1 MDKTRLAK
9 ELVKVAQ
16 ALIAEEPVVEA
27 PAAETINPIDV
38 AMQFTADVS
47 KELLKL
53 RKAYGIKGVR
63 QNYKGTGSKRASRQL
78 FVKDIAGNMVDVW
91 LERDYY
97 QIGGVINGL
106 RGAFQ
111 YGTQSAAEVAKDIAE
126 ALKIFWQG
134 REPKKEIQP

>member
-1 MDKTRLAK
+1 MDKTRLAM

-16 ALIAEEPVVEA
+16 VLVAEEPVVEA
-27 PAAETINPIDV
+27 PAAETIDPTDK

-53 RKAYGIKGVR
+53 RKAYGIKSIR

-78 FVKDIAGNMVDVW
+78 FIKDVAGNMVDVW

-97 QIGGVINGL
+97 QIGGVINGI
-106 RGAFQ
+106 RGAFK
-111 YGTQSAAEVAKDIAE
+111 YGTHSAAEVAKDIAE

-134 REPKKEIQP
+134 KEPLK